1 MKLPAALL
9 FLVMIQQ
16 LSFKQAQLQHSRVKL
31 AYQEKESTVKNY
43 FIKRN
48 LNNQGSHLFLRAFK
62 KEMKLEVWVR
72 SQQQQTFN
80 LLHTYDFCALSGA
93 PGPKRKQGDL
103 QVPEGIYYI
112 QHFNPLS
119 NFHLSLGL
127 NYPNKS
133 DRILGDKDSPG
144 SDIYIHGNCVT
155 IGCIPITDEKIK
167 ELYILAVEAREN
179 GQIKIPVHIFPT
191 RLDETGI
198 TSLRKEF
205 SSHPELIAFWENL
218 ATFYKDFQNTHTI
231 KPISVDAKGR
241 YRF

>member
-48 LNNQGSHLFLRAFK
+48 LNNQGSQLYVRAFK

-72 SQQQQTFN
+72 SQQRQTFE
-80 LLHTYDFCALSGA
+80 LLHVYDFCALSGT
-93 PGPKRKQGDL
+93 PGPKRKKGDL

-119 NFHLSLGL
+119 NFHLSLGI

-133 DRILGDKDSPG
+133 DQILGDKNSPG

-155 IGCIPITDEKIK
+155 IGCIPITDDKIK

-179 GQIKIPVHIFPT
+179 GQTKIPVHIFPT
-191 RLDETGI
+191 RLDETAM
-198 TSLRKEF
+198 TSLRSEF
-205 SSHPELIAFWENL
+205 LSQPDLIAFWENL
-218 ATFYKDFQNTHTI
+218 EPIYTDFEKTRVL
-231 KPISVDAKGR
+231 KPVSVDAKGR
-241 YRF
+241 YRL